1 MRRWVIRSF
10 FIGLL
15 LLCVGGCHSIGHADE
30 IVTLTGVVHAE
41 KYFGPP
47 NYGENVETDQV
58 ETAYVLQLNKPLTYH
73 SSDGRSIVTSEVQMI
88 GFTRAAEHDHVTLS
102 GTLEEAVSGHHR
114 RDVLLVNGSKAE

>member
-1 MRRWVIRSF
+1 MERYNGAMKSRSILRIVLIYLPLF
-10 FIGLL
+10 WI
-15 LLCVGGCHSIGHADE
+15 VACHSIGHADKV
-30 IVTLTGVVHAE
+30 VTLTGVVHAE

-88 GFTRAAEHDHVTLS
+88 GFTRAAEHDHVTLR
-102 GTLEEAVSGHHR
+102 GTRGEEGSFR
-114 RDVLLVNGSKAE
+114 R